1 MLNNPENINNKLE
14 ISNVE
19 QLFPAIE
26 WFTDQ
31 ISSGFFIYKA
41 DGDNELIFV
50 NRGLLQI
57 YACET
62 LEEFKELTGFT
73 FKGIVYKDDY
83 KLVQD
88 EIQKQIEDCTNDNQD
103 YVEYR
108 IVRKDG
114 EIRWVSDYGSLV
126 ELPGYGKV
134 YFVFLQDIT
143 KRHNFQAEIRLRAD
157 AFKGMVEQFNS
168 LADNSLS
175 VIRMNIT
182 KGIVEEARGRDL
194 FDKDVAGASIE
205 EIKSI
210 RYNNFIT
217 SKDRQQFI
225 DSLNID
231 KLLSRH
237 YKEEGPASFIGYCRR
252 HSGRAGFVKFSASAL
267 VEPTTHDIISFLV
280 ETDYDTERVIEI
292 LAEKVLF
299 NQYDMVT
306 YLVGDY
312 FGVIFGDAKNIKKG
326 GIFPKEKD
334 GSYTKYLNNQVL
346 PATAEVPQNVKNIE
360 EALSLTRINK
370 ELKDNISYSV
380 DVNVKLDG
388 EVYNKRFTYYLVD
401 KDSKTYILLKSDI
414 TDVLKEEKKRNDLL
428 SAALEEAERANLAK
442 TAFLSNM
449 SHEIRTPMNA
459 IIGYDTIALNNSD
472 LSPSTRNHLEKIGQS
487 AKHLLGLINNI
498 LDMSRIESG
507 RVSIKNE
514 EFLFSK
520 MLEQINTLVQTQCND
535 KGLSFECRVIGKIDD
550 YYVGDDMK
558 LKQVFINILSNS
570 IKFTQK
576 GKITFEIEKIG
587 SFDGQT
593 SLKFIIKDTGIG
605 MEKSFIPRI
614 FEPFSQ
620 ESSSSTNKFGST
632 GLGMAIT
639 KNIVEMMKGKIEVD
653 SEKGV
658 GTTFTVSMTLK
669 NSTKKYVASDTIKA
683 HDVKVLVI
691 DDENL
696 DCQHARL
703 VLEEVGIQVDTCM
716 NPDDSFKM
724 IEVQKAKQNPYNLIL
739 VDLQMPIMD
748 GLDVAR
754 KVREMCGEK
763 VIIIILTAYNWD
775 EILDEALHAG
785 VDGFIAKPLF
795 TSNVLEEFERIIKK
809 KDLNKNHEEEE
820 RVNLE
825 GKRVLLAEDMAINAE
840 IIKQIL
846 KMRNIVVDYAENG
859 QIALDKF
866 SESKENYYDAILM
879 DVRMPVM
886 DGLKASSEIRELERP
901 DAKTVPIIA
910 LTANAFDDD
919 VKKSLQAGMTAHLSK
934 PVEIDQLFKTLE
946 RLIGNKN

>member
-1 MLNNPENINNKLE
+1 
-14 ISNVE
+14 
-19 QLFPAIE
+19 
-26 WFTDQ
+26 
-31 ISSGFFIYKA
+31 
-41 DGDNELIFV
+41 
-50 NRGLLQI
+50 
-57 YACET
+57 
-62 LEEFKELTGFT
+62 
-73 FKGIVYKDDY
+73 
-83 KLVQD
+83 
-88 EIQKQIEDCTNDNQD
+88 
-103 YVEYR
+103 
-108 IVRKDG
+108 
-114 EIRWVSDYGSLV
+114 
-126 ELPGYGKV
+126 
-134 YFVFLQDIT
+134 
-143 KRHNFQAEIRLRAD
+143 
-157 AFKGMVEQFNS
+157 
-168 LADNSLS
+168 
-175 VIRMNIT
+175 
-182 KGIVEEARGRDL
+182 
-194 FDKDVAGASIE
+194 
-205 EIKSI
+205 
-210 RYNNFIT
+210 
-217 SKDRQQFI
+217 
-225 DSLNID
+225 
-231 KLLSRH
+231 
-237 YKEEGPASFIGYCRR
+237 
-252 HSGRAGFVKFSASAL
+252 
-267 VEPTTHDIISFLV
+267 
-280 ETDYDTERVIEI
+280 
-292 LAEKVLF
+292 
-299 NQYDMVT
+299 MVT

-312 FGVIFGDAKNIKKG
+312 YGVIFGDANSIKKG

-334 GSYTKYLNNQVL
+334 GSYTKYLKNQVL

-360 EALSLTRINK
+360 DALSLTRINK
-370 ELKDNISYSV
+370 ELKENISYSV
-380 DVNVKLDG
+380 DVNVKVD
-388 EVYNKRFTYYLVD
+388 EEIFNKRFTFYLVD
-401 KDSKTYILLKSDI
+401 ADSKTYILLKSDI

-459 IIGYDTIALNNSD
+459 IIGYDTIALTNTD

-514 EFLFSK
+514 EFSFSK

-535 KGLSFECRVIGKIDD
+535 KGLIFECRVIGKIDD
-550 YYVGDDMK
+550 YYIGDDLK

-576 GKITFEIEKIG
+576 GKITFEIEKI
-587 SFDGQT
+587 SSIDDKT
-593 SLKFIIKDTGIG
+593 SMKFIIKDTGIG

-639 KNIVEMMKGKIEVD
+639 KNIVEMMNGNIVVD

-658 GTTFTVSMTLK
+658 GTTFTVNLILK
-669 NSTKKYVASDTIKA
+669 NSSRKYVPSETIKA
-683 HDVKVLVI
+683 HDAKVLVI
-691 DDENL
+691 DDESL
-696 DCQHARL
+696 DCQHAKL

-716 NPDDSFKM
+716 NPDEAFKM
-724 IEVQKAKQNPYNLIL
+724 IEIQKAKQNPYNLIL
-739 VDLQMPIMD
+739 IDLQMPEMN

-754 KVREMCGEK
+754 KARKSLGEN

-775 EILDEALHAG
+775 EILDEAIHSG
-785 VDGFIAKPLF
+785 VDGFISKPLF

-809 KDLNKNHEEEE
+809 KDLNKKQEEEK
-820 RVNLE
+820 RVDLE
-825 GKRVLLAEDMAINAE
+825 GRHILLAEDMVINAE

-866 SESKENYYDAILM
+866 SESEINYYDAILM

-886 DGLKASSEIRELERP
+886 DGLTSCSEIRELDRT

-934 PVEIDQLFKTLE
+934 PVEIEQLFKTLE
-946 RLIGNKN
+946 RLIGNKD

>member
-1 MLNNPENINNKLE
+1 M
-14 ISNVE
+14 
-19 QLFPAIE
+19 
-26 WFTDQ
+26 
-31 ISSGFFIYKA
+31 
-41 DGDNELIFV
+41 
-50 NRGLLQI
+50 
-57 YACET
+57 
-62 LEEFKELTGFT
+62 
-73 FKGIVYKDDY
+73 
-83 KLVQD
+83 
-88 EIQKQIEDCTNDNQD
+88 
-103 YVEYR
+103 
-108 IVRKDG
+108 
-114 EIRWVSDYGSLV
+114 
-126 ELPGYGKV
+126 
-134 YFVFLQDIT
+134 
-143 KRHNFQAEIRLRAD
+143 
-157 AFKGMVEQFNS
+157 
-168 LADNSLS
+168 
-175 VIRMNIT
+175 
-182 KGIVEEARGRDL
+182 
-194 FDKDVAGASIE
+194 
-205 EIKSI
+205 
-210 RYNNFIT
+210 
-217 SKDRQQFI
+217 
-225 DSLNID
+225 
-231 KLLSRH
+231 
-237 YKEEGPASFIGYCRR
+237 
-252 HSGRAGFVKFSASAL
+252 
-267 VEPTTHDIISFLV
+267 
-280 ETDYDTERVIEI
+280 
-292 LAEKVLF
+292 
-299 NQYDMVT
+299 
-306 YLVGDY
+306 
-312 FGVIFGDAKNIKKG
+312 
-326 GIFPKEKD
+326 
-334 GSYTKYLNNQVL
+334 
-346 PATAEVPQNVKNIE
+346 
-360 EALSLTRINK
+360 TRINK

-428 SAALEEAERANLAK
+428 SAALEEAERASLAT

-459 IIGYDTIALNNSD
+459 IIGYDTIALNNTD

-620 ESSSSTNKFGST
+620 ESSSTTNKFGST

-658 GTTFTVSMTLK
+658 GTTFTVSLTLR
-669 NSTKKYVASDTIKA
+669 NSSKKYVASDTIKA

-775 EILDEALHAG
+775 EILDEALHSG

-946 RLIGNKN
+946 RLIGSKETES